1 MNSLNNGRVN
11 LNAPNT
17 SKLFEMYD
25 KIPSKEHVSFRNP
38 TSGIWENSQLSG
50 AFFSKENIKILQNG
64 IRAGVYEESNKTKI
78 ICEQDYDTL
87 KIIMRSIFLE
97 NAKNI
102 PNNIRQQI
110 AELNQIVINYCI
122 EQIMIELK
130 GFMIYLKDI
139 TTMHVPIDHPKMSN
153 EKFKNK
159 DLQMKKW
166 F

>member
-38 TSGIWENSQLSG
+38 TTGIWENSPLSG
-50 AFFSKENIKILQNG
+50 AFFSKENMKILQNG
-64 IRAGVYEESNKTKI
+64 IRAGVYQKSGETQVI
-78 ICEQDYDTL
+78 GEQDYDTL

-97 NAKNI
+97 NAKNA
-102 PNNIRQQI
+102 PNDIRGQI
-110 AELNQIVINYCI
+110 QELNQIVTNYCI
-122 EQIMIELK
+122 DQIMIELK
-130 GFMIYLKDI
+130 GYMIYLKDI
-139 TTMHVPIDHPKMSN
+139 TSMHVPIDHPKMSN
-153 EKFKNK
+153 VKHK
-159 DLQMKKW
+159 DLQMKNW

>member
-38 TSGIWENSQLSG
+38 TTGIWENSPLSG
-50 AFFSKENIKILQNG
+50 AFFSKENMKILQNG
-64 IRAGVYEESNKTKI
+64 IRAGVYQKSGETQI
-78 ICEQDYDTL
+78 IGEQDYDTL

-97 NAKNI
+97 NAKNA
-102 PNNIRQQI
+102 PNNIKGQI
-110 AELNQIVINYCI
+110 QELNQIVMNYCI
-122 EQIMIELK
+122 DQIMIELK
-130 GFMIYLKDI
+130 GYMIYLKDI
-139 TTMHVPIDHPKMSN
+139 TTMHVPIDLPKMSN
-153 EKFKNK
+153 VKHK
-159 DLQMKKW
+159 DLQMKNW

>member
-38 TSGIWENSQLSG
+38 TTGIWENSPLSG
-50 AFFSKENIKILQNG
+50 AFFSKENMKILQNG
-64 IRAGVYEESNKTKI
+64 IRAGVYQKSGETQVI
-78 ICEQDYDTL
+78 GEQDYDTL

-97 NAKNI
+97 NAKNA
-102 PNNIRQQI
+102 PNDIRSQI
-110 AELNQIVINYCI
+110 QELNQIVMNYCI
-122 EQIMIELK
+122 DQIMIELK
-130 GFMIYLKDI
+130 GYIIYLKDI
-139 TTMHVPIDHPKMSN
+139 TSMHVPIDHPKMSN
-153 EKFKNK
+153 VKHK
-159 DLQMKKW
+159 DLQMKNW

>member
-38 TSGIWENSQLSG
+38 TTGIWENSPLSG
-50 AFFSKENIKILQNG
+50 AFFSKENMKILQNG
-64 IRAGVYEESNKTKI
+64 IRAGVYQKSGETQI
-78 ICEQDYDTL
+78 IGEQDYDTL

-97 NAKNI
+97 NAKNA
-102 PNNIRQQI
+102 PNDIRGQI
-110 AELNQIVINYCI
+110 QELNQIVMNYCI
-122 EQIMIELK
+122 DQIMIELK
-130 GFMIYLKDI
+130 GYMIYLKDI
-139 TTMHVPIDHPKMSN
+139 TTMHVPIDLPKMSN
-153 EKFKNK
+153 VKHK
-159 DLQMKKW
+159 DLQMKNW

>member
-38 TSGIWENSQLSG
+38 TTGIWENSPLSG
-50 AFFSKENIKILQNG
+50 AFFSKENMKILQNG
-64 IRAGVYEESNKTKI
+64 IRAGVYQKSGETQVI
-78 ICEQDYDTL
+78 GEQDYDTL

-97 NAKNI
+97 NAKNA
-102 PNNIRQQI
+102 PTDIRGQI
-110 AELNQIVINYCI
+110 QELNQIVMNYCI
-122 EQIMIELK
+122 DQIMIELK
-130 GFMIYLKDI
+130 GYMIYLKDI
-139 TTMHVPIDHPKMSN
+139 TSMHVPIDHPKMSN
-153 EKFKNK
+153 VKHK
-159 DLQMKKW
+159 DLQMKNW

>member
-38 TSGIWENSQLSG
+38 TTGIWENSQLSN
-50 AFFSKENIKILQNG
+50 AFFSKENMKILQNG
-64 IRAGVYEESNKTKI
+64 IRSGVYQKSSETQI

-97 NAKNI
+97 NAKNS
-102 PNNIRQQI
+102 PNNIKGQI
-110 AELNQIVINYCI
+110 QELNQIIMNYCI
-122 EQIMIELK
+122 DQIMIELK
-130 GFMIYLKDI
+130 GYMTYLNDI
-139 TTMHVPIDHPKMSN
+139 TSMHVPIDHPKMSN
-153 EKFKNK
+153 VKHK
-159 DLQMKKW
+159 DLQMKNW

>member
-38 TSGIWENSQLSG
+38 TTGIWENSPLSG
-50 AFFSKENIKILQNG
+50 AFFSKENMKILQNG
-64 IRAGVYEESNKTKI
+64 IRSGVYHKSGETQI
-78 ICEQDYDTL
+78 IGEQDYDTL

-97 NAKNI
+97 NAKNA
-102 PNNIRQQI
+102 PNDIRGQI
-110 AELNQIVINYCI
+110 QELNQIVTNYCI
-122 EQIMIELK
+122 DQIMIELK
-130 GFMIYLKDI
+130 GYMIYLKDI
-139 TTMHVPIDHPKMSN
+139 TSMHVPIDHPKMSN
-153 EKFKNK
+153 VKHK
-159 DLQMKKW
+159 DLQMKNW

>member
-38 TSGIWENSQLSG
+38 TTGIWENSPLSG
-50 AFFSKENIKILQNG
+50 AFFSKENMKILQNG
-64 IRAGVYEESNKTKI
+64 IRAGVYQKSGETQVI
-78 ICEQDYDTL
+78 GEQDYDTL

-97 NAKNI
+97 NAKNA
-102 PNNIRQQI
+102 PNDIRGQI
-110 AELNQIVINYCI
+110 QELNQIVMNYCI
-122 EQIMIELK
+122 DQIMVELK
-130 GFMIYLKDI
+130 GYMTYLKDI
-139 TTMHVPIDHPKMSN
+139 TSMHVPIDHPKMSN
-153 EKFKNK
+153 VKHK
-159 DLQMKKW
+159 DLQMKNW

>member
-38 TSGIWENSQLSG
+38 TTGIWENSPLSG
-50 AFFSKENIKILQNG
+50 AFFSKENMKILQNG
-64 IRAGVYEESNKTKI
+64 IRAGVYQKSGETQVI
-78 ICEQDYDTL
+78 GEQDYDTL

-97 NAKNI
+97 NAKNA
-102 PNNIRQQI
+102 PNDIRGQI
-110 AELNQIVINYCI
+110 QELNQIVMNYCI
-122 EQIMIELK
+122 DQIMVELK
-130 GFMIYLKDI
+130 GYMIYLKDI
-139 TTMHVPIDHPKMSN
+139 TSMHVPIDHPKMSN
-153 EKFKNK
+153 VKHK
-159 DLQMKKW
+159 DLQMKNW

>member
-38 TSGIWENSQLSG
+38 TTGIWENSPLSG
-50 AFFSKENIKILQNG
+50 AFFSKENMKILQNG
-64 IRAGVYEESNKTKI
+64 IRAGVYQKSGETQVI
-78 ICEQDYDTL
+78 GEQDYDTL

-97 NAKNI
+97 NAKND
-102 PNNIRQQI
+102 PNDIRGQI
-110 AELNQIVINYCI
+110 QELNQIVTNYCI
-122 EQIMIELK
+122 DQIMIELK
-130 GFMIYLKDI
+130 GYMIYLKDI
-139 TTMHVPIDHPKMSN
+139 TSMHVPIDHPKMSN
-153 EKFKNK
+153 VKHK
-159 DLQMKKW
+159 DLQMKNW